1 MSKKVI
7 SISLGLS
14 SEDYHFSTKIFDE
27 EVSIKRFGTDGD
39 LDRASEL
46 ITQFDGQ
53 ADVIALG
60 KMNIFFKVGHRI
72 YIHQKIQKLANLAKN
87 TPVVDGIHIK
97 NTLWRWL
104 ISQVAEQ
111 HPEFFRQKKFFII
124 SGIEHYEIAQV
135 LNNYSSQILFGDPI
149 FHFNFA
155 FPLRSVNQLERYAKV
170 VMPLLCRTSYERL
183 LPINYKQV
191 QYSPRGVRYFNQ
203 ADVIVG
209 ESSCIRQ
216 FAPNNMKRKV
226 VISNTISADDL
237 EDLRKR
243 GVELVITINSPWG
256 NNNFSLDN
264 DVIEAIFTTLI
275 DRHFDEITDNDYL
288 DIISRSKLELRI
300 ITLNEPPDIAL
311 FAHIIHPLSIDY
323 IFSQPKLKYLR
334 LIPHRLVERSIA
346 KIRPRYLSRV
356 KGIKSAA
363 TGKKVEGFLI
373 SLGATPRELMR
384 RKPGFTY
391 RRLIVASRT
400 AQQMGAKI
408 MGLGAFTKI
417 VGDAGIS
424 VAHKSDIAVTSGNS
438 LTVSATLEAAK
449 QAIIKM
455 GGRTDR
461 GRAIVVGATG
471 SIGSV
476 CSRILAQV
484 SRDIILVAPRP
495 EKLIS
500 LKRIIEDETP
510 DAEIIITTDAGPHLP
525 SADLVVTTTSAFGK
539 KVIDIQKLKPGCVV
553 CDVASPPDV
562 KEKDARLRPDVL
574 VIESGEILLPGEPDV
589 GFNIGLPP
597 GVVHACM
604 AEVALLA
611 MEGRFENFTLGRN
624 IEIEKVKEIY
634 RLAQKHG
641 LKLAGLRSF
650 GRYIT
655 EEEIALKRELA
666 NNLRQQK
673 EERASRISN

>member
-1 MSKKVI
+1 
-7 SISLGLS
+7 
-14 SEDYHFSTKIFDE
+14 
-27 EVSIKRFGTDGD
+27 
-39 LDRASEL
+39 
-46 ITQFDGQ
+46 
-53 ADVIALG
+53 
-60 KMNIFFKVGHRI
+60 
-72 YIHQKIQKLANLAKN
+72 
-87 TPVVDGIHIK
+87 
-97 NTLWRWL
+97 
-104 ISQVAEQ
+104 
-111 HPEFFRQKKFFII
+111 
-124 SGIEHYEIAQV
+124 
-135 LNNYSSQILFGDPI
+135 
-149 FHFNFA
+149 
-155 FPLRSVNQLERYAKV
+155 
-170 VMPLLCRTSYERL
+170 
-183 LPINYKQV
+183 
-191 QYSPRGVRYFNQ
+191 
-203 ADVIVG
+203 
-209 ESSCIRQ
+209 
-216 FAPNNMKRKV
+216 
-226 VISNTISADDL
+226 
-237 EDLRKR
+237 
-243 GVELVITINSPWG
+243 
-256 NNNFSLDN
+256 
-264 DVIEAIFTTLI
+264 
-275 DRHFDEITDNDYL
+275 
-288 DIISRSKLELRI
+288 
-300 ITLNEPPDIAL
+300 
-311 FAHIIHPLSIDY
+311 
-323 IFSQPKLKYLR
+323 
-334 LIPHRLVERSIA
+334 
-346 KIRPRYLSRV
+346 
-356 KGIKSAA
+356 
-363 TGKKVEGFLI
+363 
-373 SLGATPRELMR
+373 
-384 RKPGFTY
+384 
-391 RRLIVASRT
+391 
-400 AQQMGAKI
+400 MGAKI

-476 CSRILAQV
+476 CSRILAKA

-510 DAEIIITTDAGPHLP
+510 DAKIIITTDAGPHLP

-574 VIESGEILLPGEPDV
+574 VIEAGEILLPGEPDV

-597 GVVHACM
+597 GVVYACI

-624 IEIEKVKEIY
+624 LEIEKVKEIY

-673 EERASRISN
+673 EERAARSD

>member
-1 MSKKVI
+1 MCKKVI

-14 SEDYHFSTKIFDE
+14 SEDYHFTTKIFDE

-39 LDRASEL
+39 LDRAREL
-46 ITQFDGQ
+46 IAQFDGQ
-53 ADVIALG
+53 ADVMSLG
-60 KMNIFFKVGHRI
+60 EMNIFFKVGHCI
-72 YIHQKIQKLANLAKN
+72 YIHKKIKKLANLAKN

-97 NTLWRWL
+97 NALWRWL

-111 HPEFFRQKKFFII
+111 HPELFRQKKIFII
-124 SGIEHYEIAQV
+124 SGIKHYQIAQV
-135 LNNYSSQILFGDPI
+135 LNDYSSQILFGDPI
-149 FHFNFA
+149 FNFNFA
-155 FPLRSVNQLERYAKV
+155 FPLRSAIQLERYAKV
-170 VMPLLCRTSYERL
+170 VMPILCRTSDERL
-183 LPINYKQV
+183 LPINYKQG

-209 ESSCIRQ
+209 DSSCIRQ

-243 GVELVITINSPWG
+243 GVELVITIDSPWG
-256 NNNFSLDN
+256 NNNFSLGTDI
-264 DVIEAIFTTLI
+264 IEAIFTTLI
-275 DRHFDEITDNDYL
+275 DRPFDEITDNDYL

-311 FAHIIHPLSIDY
+311 FAQIIHPLSLDY
-323 IFSQPKLKYLR
+323 IFNQPKLKYLR
-334 LIPHRLVERSIA
+334 LIPHRLVERLIA
-346 KIRPRYLSRV
+346 KLRPRYLSRI

-363 TGKKVEGFLI
+363 TGKEVEGFLI

-417 VGDAGIS
+417 VGDAGVS

-449 QAIIKM
+449 QAIVKM

-484 SRDIILVAPRP
+484 SRDIVLVAPRP

-539 KVIDIQKLKPGCVV
+539 QVIDIQKLKPGCVV
-553 CDVASPPDV
+553 CDVASPPDI

-574 VIESGEILLPGEPDV
+574 VIGAGEILLPGEPDV

-641 LKLAGLRSF
+641 LRLASLRSF

-655 EEEIALKRELA
+655 EEEIAHKRELA
-666 NNLRQQK
+666 NKLQEQK
-673 EERASRISN
+673 EERAASISN